1 MDIVRKHY
9 TWFACDLWP
18 MHALVKQFW
27 LTPVHL
33 MLAFVG
39 RFAFLCAENTFM
51 KRVKVH
57 KAGRWAKIEKEK
69 IEKINWK
76 RKKSRRPKE
85 NKERFVIN
93 DEKNDK
99 NSGCQKMTETVW
111 KGRLAWKK
119 LTFYFIFFFSWLWRK
134 TEWIIIRFKRL
145 NWDICLVELIINQFW
160 LFIYLFFL
168 FSRDTTALPTSY
180 INESLIDFV

>member
-1 MDIVRKHY
+1 MWTLDIVREHY

-18 MHALVKQFW
+18 MHALVKQFR

-33 MLAFVG
+33 MLALVG

-57 KAGRWAKIEKEK
+57 KAGRGAKIEKEK

-76 RKKSRRPKE
+76 RKKSRKQKE
-85 NKERFVIN
+85 NKERFVKN

-99 NSGCQKMTETVW
+99 KSGRQKMTETVW
-111 KGRLAWKK
+111 KGRLAWKEVWRF
-119 LTFYFIFFFSWLWRK
+119 TFFFSWLS
-134 TEWIIIRFKRL
+134 
-145 NWDICLVELIINQFW
+145 VENNKMNHYQL
-160 LFIYLFFL
+160 
-168 FSRDTTALPTSY
+168 
-180 INESLIDFV
+180 